1 MSIIRDWLSDFKP
14 ECNFVKS
21 ALNVKGARVFEED
34 RSPDYVYVGAYN
46 MYDKTS
52 SDKRTICIQN
62 DDYMILDT
70 TDMPA
75 VFNSIM
81 ECFSYYHEWEDDC
94 RALIYHKCP
103 IGDIIETSS
112 RIFREYLLL
121 LDRNFFI
128 MATAKGFSEDD
139 VSNAN
144 AKQKLNIDFWEG
156 IISTSVVPVSMIQR
170 FSTNRN
176 PLHARKK
183 TTASISLGTG
193 IVPVTMS
200 GAAFES
206 GMYCYVILSNIYS
219 SPSETK
225 EHLLTCLMKILDT
238 WANYNFLDSTSEQH
252 TGLMSKMFKSG
263 EVKDTAALHQRLVH
277 MGWHDNDRLQFMQI
291 EHTKGNAVTLRQIC
305 YTLNGIPGCYCAYD
319 DRYAYL
325 LANLNIIKRN
335 DFYNVINNSIKK
347 ASCRAGVSL
356 LFSELG
362 LIFTQQQFA
371 ETALRYGN
379 KEDGSISFI
388 NDYIL
393 HAARKV
399 IESGCLKE
407 FYHPAVNQLER
418 YDMQHETDLS
428 VTFLNYLLC
437 GMNCMKT
444 GKKMFLHR
452 NTVEYR
458 VNKAIECIDVDFD
471 NDQDF
476 VYMLLSFL
484 LKYESTYRKVEG
496 EKFEKERL
504 SILSSYQ
511 KKNAPTHSS

>member
-21 ALNVKGARVFEED
+21 ALNVKGARVFEEN
-34 RSPDYVYVGAYN
+34 RSPDYVYVGGYN

-52 SDKRTICIQN
+52 SDRRTICIQN

-70 TDMPA
+70 PAIPA
-75 VFNSIM
+75 VFNNIV

-94 RALIYHKCP
+94 RALIYHRRP
-103 IGDIIETSS
+103 IGDIIEASS

-139 VSNAN
+139 MSNAN

-156 IISTSVVPVSMIQR
+156 IISTSVVPVAMIQR

-263 EVKDTAALHQRLVH
+263 EVKDTAALHQRLAH

-418 YDMQHETDLS
+418 YDIQHETDLS

-511 KKNAPTHSS
+511 KKNSPTHSS